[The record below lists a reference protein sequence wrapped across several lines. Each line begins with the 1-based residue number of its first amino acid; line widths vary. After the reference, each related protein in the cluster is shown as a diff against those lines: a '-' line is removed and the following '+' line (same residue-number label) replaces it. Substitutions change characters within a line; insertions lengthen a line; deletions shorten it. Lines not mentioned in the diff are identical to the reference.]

1 MANVGTDIPVAAGSG
16 SAAIVA
22 LLTSIDAAL
31 AGSKRPLEFIE
42 ALADGNTPDNVQNV
56 SIFFDGPNGTLDGV
70 DVPNGFSQSFAP
82 DKGADTVAQIP
93 FTVPTAGAAR
103 VIIAYVDL

>member
-1 MANVGTDIPVAAGSG
+1 MANVGTDIHVAAGAS

-42 ALADGNTPDNVQNV
+42 ALADGNTPDNVQNM
-56 SIFFDGPNGTLDGV
+56 SIFFDGPGGTLDGV
-70 DVPNGFSQSFAP
+70 SVPDGYSQSFAP
-82 DKGADTVAQIP
+82 DKGADTVAQVA
-93 FTVPTAGAAR
+93 FTVPTSGNAR
-103 VIIAYVDL
+103 VLIGYVDL